1 MPLSFGQFFVR
12 GLVLFFVP
20 QLLLSADAQNSIT
33 NHVLSP
39 IANLRQLIR
48 DSGYIFDGTVVSVT
62 SVGQT
67 EASSIE
73 TVQITFRIEQA
84 ILGTRKGQL
93 LTIREWAGLWNA
105 GERYRAG
112 ERLLLFLHRPSKLG
126 LTSPVGGSRGRFPVN
141 SAGNVIFEKIQP
153 TVPAIN
159 SAGKHPLRESM
170 RMSSRALALAVRRQM
185 TE

>member
-20 QLLLSADAQNSIT
+20 QLLLSADAQNSIS

-67 EASSIE
+67 EASANGPDCGMQVSA
-73 TVQITFRIEQA
+73 TARA
-84 ILGTRKGQL
+84 
-93 LTIREWAGLWNA
+93 NA
-105 GERYRAG
+105 SYYFYTG
-112 ERLLLFLHRPSKLG
+112 
-126 LTSPVGGSRGRFPVN
+126 PVN
-141 SAGNVIFEKIQP
+141 WAS
-153 TVPAIN
+153 PAQLEGRGD
-159 SAGKHPLRESM
+159 AFP
-170 RMSSRALALAVRRQM
+170 
-185 TE
+185 

>member
-48 DSGYIFDGTVVSVT
+48 DSGYIFDATVVSVT

-67 EASSIE
+67 EA
-73 TVQITFRIEQA
+73 VLRRFRLPSA
-84 ILGTRKGQL
+84 SNKPFS
-93 LTIREWAGLWNA
+93 GLAKDNCC
-105 GERYRAG
+105 
-112 ERLLLFLHRPSKLG
+112 
-126 LTSPVGGSRGRFPVN
+126 RFANGPDC
-141 SAGNVIFEKIQP
+141 
-153 TVPAIN
+153 
-159 SAGKHPLRESM
+159 
-170 RMSSRALALAVRRQM
+170 
-185 TE
+185 

>member
-67 EASSIE
+67 EASSVE
-73 TVQITFRIEQA
+73 TVQITFRIEEP

-93 LTIREWAGLWNA
+93 LTIREWSGLWNS
-105 GERYRAG
+105 GERYRPG

-126 LTSPVGGSRGRFPVN
+126 LTSPVGGPRGRFTVD
-141 SAGNVIFEKIQP
+141 SVGNVIFEKGQP
-153 TVPAIN
+153 TAPAIN
-159 SAGKHPLRESM
+159 SAGKHPVRES
-170 RMSSRALALAVRRQM
+170 SQLNSRALALAVRHET